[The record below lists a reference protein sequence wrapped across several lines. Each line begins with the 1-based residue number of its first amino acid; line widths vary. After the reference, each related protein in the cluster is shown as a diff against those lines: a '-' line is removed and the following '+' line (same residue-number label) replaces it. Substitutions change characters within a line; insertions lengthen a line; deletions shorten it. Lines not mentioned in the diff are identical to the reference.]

1 MWMMLC
7 LRLGNALSIAKD
19 LKSESKDSLSLVSF
33 AILFIIKVYVKM
45 SKQDEILLILCLK
58 VPFITRNSLVIWRLL
73 IVISSIVQEWM
84 NGPKL
89 KKFVGHLCFLGV

>member
-7 LRLGNALSIAKD
+7 LRLGSVLSIAKD
-19 LKSESKDSLSLVSF
+19 LKSENKDSLSLVSF
-33 AILFIIKVYVKM
+33 VTLFIIRVYVKM
-45 SKQDEILLILCLK
+45 SQQDRILLILCLK
-58 VPFITRNSLVIWRLL
+58 VPFITRKSLVIWRLL

-89 KKFVGHLCFLGV
+89 KKIVDF

>member
-33 AILFIIKVYVKM
+33 VILFIIKGYLKM
-45 SKQDEILLILCLK
+45 EFYLSYA
-58 VPFITRNSLVIWRLL
+58 
-73 IVISSIVQEWM
+73 
-84 NGPKL
+84 
-89 KKFVGHLCFLGV
+89 